1 MAKRVRSAGELEG
14 PETPKCE
21 GMSWAFGAKYKREP
35 HDCYQP
41 HPPCMNCFADMGCRR
56 CSGLLEELL
65 CMKCHDWAHM
75 AALEKHGKLGKTPT
89 EKLRMQQGL
98 KIIENLVSGAVKP
111 LA

>member
-1 MAKRVRSAGELEG
+1 
-14 PETPKCE
+14 
-21 GMSWAFGAKYKREP
+21 
-35 HDCYQP
+35 
-41 HPPCMNCFADMGCRR
+41 
-56 CSGLLEELL
+56 
-65 CMKCHDWAHM
+65 M